1 MKAIVLSAGQGRR
14 LLPLTAE
21 SPKCLLA
28 VRGAAGAASP
38 APAGPEALL
47 GVQLRSLARCGVDR
61 ALVIVGFGAARVERY
76 LEAHPVPGLAVET
89 FYNPFYGTS
98 DNLVTCW
105 LARAAMHEDFLLLNG
120 DTLFEDAVLGRLLE
134 SPPAPVTVTIDRK
147 TAYDDDDMKVSL
159 DAQGRLLAV
168 GKTLP
173 AAMVGGESIGLLA
186 FRGSGPKLFS
196 DALDAAVRRPEA
208 LRRWYLS
215 VVNSLAQGTAVETAS
230 IHGLW
235 WREIDSP
242 DDLERVRS
250 ELDARASAEH
260 GAP

>member
-21 SPKCLLA
+21 SPKCLLPIEGGS
-28 VRGAAGAASP
+28 GAGNRPGEAAAASRT
-38 APAGPEALL
+38 LL
-47 GVQLRSLARCGVDR
+47 GAQLQTLARCGVDR
-61 ALVIVGFGAARVERY
+61 ALVIVGFGAERVEGFLDR
-76 LEAHPVPGLAVET
+76 HPVPGLTVET
-89 FYNPFYGTS
+89 LYNPFYEAS

-134 SPPAPVTVTIDRK
+134 APPAPVTVTVDHKR
-147 TAYDDDDMKVSL
+147 AYDEDDMKVSL
-159 DAQGRLLAV
+159 DPQGRLLAV

-215 VVNSLAQGTAVETAS
+215 VVDALAQDTAVETVS
-230 IHGLW
+230 IEGLW
-235 WREIDSP
+235 WREIDSRE
-242 DDLERVRS
+242 DLERVRA
-250 ELDARASAEH
+250 ERGLRASA
-260 GAP
+260 